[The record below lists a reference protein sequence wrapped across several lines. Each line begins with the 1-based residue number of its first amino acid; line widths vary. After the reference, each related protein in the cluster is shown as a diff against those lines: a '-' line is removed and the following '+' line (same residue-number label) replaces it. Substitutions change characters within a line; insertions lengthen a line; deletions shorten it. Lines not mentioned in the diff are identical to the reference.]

1 MTGYIKLRDSR
12 DVSNLHF
19 SKEIHDLPKREDSIV

>member
-12 DVSNLHF
+12 DVNNLHL
-19 SKEIHDLPKREDSIV
+19 SKEIHYLSKREDCIV